1 MLRAVHRKVPSCR
14 PVALAKSLTPEIE
27 RGIAAL
33 MAHLGDGA
41 GLLKQVAPRREEL
54 ASFEFPLPPD
64 FLGQERT
71 LELGFTHSFPGA
83 LMQVRV
89 TPNAWLVWPHV
100 MQADSACLFED
111 GRPFN
116 ASPEEAVQRVMARVR
131 ELVQFASPATSDA
144 DRKAEFD
151 REIATYWA
159 QQLEFGPTQLLLL
172 DAPSTDCELFVLTDA
187 RQRPKD
193 APPSLWMSTDK
204 SALSQLA
211 DRVGMLP
218 GKFRQLA
225 KGAYFQRLDSLP
237 DLRVPTA
244 SGLISWLAP
253 CCSDHGAGIKAWLE
267 ASSGFPERHVVLALP
282 ERDGPRNHM
291 ALTLRA
297 GGLKKRAS
305 PVYGKRAARTAH
317 QQVPPNNLNL
327 VRSLLQVMSRDAVHS
342 RDAVSAASLA
352 DKHVVLVGIG
362 SLGSQVAMQLARAGA
377 GRLTLIDPDI
387 LNAENLGR
395 HVLGIDDLGRNK
407 VDAMRDRLMRDV
419 PTVEVTA
426 VPSWVELS
434 TSVKALQTAD
444 LVVVT
449 TADWHS
455 ELWLWRRKLEG
466 ASWPLMQGWSEPHG
480 VAGHVLVAPADSTDD
495 GTQLFDAS
503 GVFRHPSTNGWP
515 NNGFVDRPQCG
526 GRYIPGGPIGLSA
539 ISTLASRV
547 AVETLQGRI
556 LAPQWHRYTANE
568 NAVKRAGGTMLRPE
582 DVIGVDAVFDKRPWP
597 DVSAKA
603 IPA

>member
-1 MLRAVHRKVPSCR
+1 MLRAVRRKVPSCR

-33 MAHLGDGA
+33 LAYLGDGA

-71 LELGFTHSFPGA
+71 LELGLTQSFPRV

-116 ASPEEAVQRVMARVR
+116 ASPEDAVQQVMGRVW

-151 REIATYWA
+151 REIVTYWA
-159 QQLEFGPTQLLLL
+159 QQLESGPTQLLLL
-172 DAPSTDCELFVLTDA
+172 DAPATDCELFVLTDA
-187 RQRPKD
+187 RQRPKG

-204 SALSQLA
+204 SALSRLA

-225 KGAYFQRLDSLP
+225 NGAYFQRLDSLP

-244 SGLISWLAP
+244 SGLVDWLSP

-267 ASSGFPERHVVLALP
+267 TSSGLPERHVVLALP

-305 PVYGKRAARTAH
+305 PIYGRRAARTAH
-317 QQVPPNNLNL
+317 HHSPPNNINL
-327 VRSLLQVMSRDAVHS
+327 VRSLLQVMSRHAVHS
-342 RDAVSAASLA
+342 RDAVSAARLA
-352 DKHVVLVGIG
+352 DKHVVLVGAG
-362 SLGSQVAMQLARAGA
+362 SLGSQVAMQLARAGV

-395 HVLGIDDLGRNK
+395 HVLGIDDLGRYK

-419 PTVEVTA
+419 PTVEVAA

-434 TSVKALQTAD
+434 TSDKALQTAD

-466 ASWPLMQGWSEPHG
+466 PSWPLLQGWSEPHG
-480 VAGHVLVAPADSTDD
+480 VAGHVLVAPAESTDD

-503 GVFRHPSTNGWP
+503 GVFLHPSTNGWP
-515 NNGFVDRPQCG
+515 NDGFVDRPQCG
-526 GRYIPGGPIGLSA
+526 GRFIPGGPIGLAA

-547 AVETLQGRI
+547 VVETLHGRI
-556 LAPQWHRYTANE
+556 PAPQWHRYTANE
-568 NAVKRAGGTMLRPE
+568 DAVRRAGGTLLRPE
-582 DVIGVDAVFDKRPWP
+582 DVIGVDAVFDERPWP
-597 DVSAKA
+597 DVSAEA
-603 IPA
+603 TPA

>member
-1 MLRAVHRKVPSCR
+1 MLRAVRRKVPSCR

-33 MAHLGDGA
+33 MAYLGDGA

-64 FLGQERT
+64 FLGQERK
-71 LELGFTHSFPGA
+71 LELGFSQNFPRA

-116 ASPEEAVQRVMARVR
+116 ASPEDAVQRVMARVS
-131 ELVQFASPATSDA
+131 ELVQFASPATSEA
-144 DRKAEFD
+144 VRKAEFD

-159 QQLEFGPTQLLLL
+159 QQLQLGPTQLLLL
-172 DAPSTDCELFVLTDA
+172 DAPTSDCELFVLTDA
-187 RQRPKD
+187 RQRPKG

-225 KGAYFQRLDSLP
+225 KGAYFQRLETLP
-237 DLRVPTA
+237 DLRVPTE
-244 SGLISWLAP
+244 SGLVGWLAP
-253 CCSDHGAGIKAWLE
+253 CCSDHGTGIKAWLE
-267 ASSGFPERHVVLALP
+267 TSSGLPERHVVMALP

-297 GGLKKRAS
+297 GGLRKRAS
-305 PVYGKRAARTAH
+305 PVYGKRAARRAH
-317 QQVPPNNLNL
+317 HHSPPNKLNL
-327 VRSLLQVMSRDAVHS
+327 VRSLLQVMSRDVVHS
-342 RDAVSAASLA
+342 RNAVSAASLA
-352 DKHVVLVGIG
+352 DKHVVLVGAG
-362 SLGSQVAMQLARAGA
+362 SLGSQVAMQLARAGV
-377 GRLTLIDPDI
+377 GRLTLIDHDI

-395 HVLGIDDLGRNK
+395 HVLGIDDLGRFK

-419 PTVEVTA
+419 PTVAVAA

-434 TSVKALQTAD
+434 TSDKTLRTAD

-480 VAGHVLVAPADSTDD
+480 VAGHVLVAPAESNDD

-503 GVFRHPSTNGWP
+503 GVFRHPTTDGWP
-515 NNGFVDRPQCG
+515 NNGFIDRMQCG
-526 GRYIPGGPIGLSA
+526 GRFIPGGPIGLASIA
-539 ISTLASRV
+539 TLVSRV
-547 AVETLQGRI
+547 AVETLHGHI

-568 NAVKRAGGTMLRPE
+568 DAVKRAGGTLLRPR
-582 DVIGVDAVFDKRPWP
+582 DAIDVDAVFEGRPWP
-597 DVSAKA
+597 KVASEVTLV
-603 IPA
+603 

>member
-1 MLRAVHRKVPSCR
+1 MLQAVRRKVPSCR
-14 PVALAKSLTPEIE
+14 PVALAKSRTPEIE

-33 MAHLGDGA
+33 VAHLGDGS

-71 LELGFTHSFPGA
+71 LELGFTHSFPHA

-116 ASPEEAVQRVMARVR
+116 ASPEDAVQRIMARVR

-172 DAPSTDCELFVLTDA
+172 DTPASDCELFVLTDA

-193 APPSLWMSTDK
+193 APPSLWMSIDK

-225 KGAYFQRLDSLP
+225 KGAYFQWLDSLP
-237 DLRVPTA
+237 DLHVPAA
-244 SGLISWLAP
+244 SGLVGWLAP
-253 CCSDHGAGIKAWLE
+253 CCLDHGAGIKAWLE
-267 ASSGFPERHVVLALP
+267 ASSGLPERHIVLALP

-305 PVYGKRAARTAH
+305 PFYGKRAARTAH
-317 QQVPPNNLNL
+317 HHSPPNNLNL
-327 VRSLLQVMSRDAVHS
+327 MRSLLQVMSRDAVHS

-352 DKHVVLVGIG
+352 DKHVVLVGVG
-362 SLGSQVAMQLARAGA
+362 SLGSQVAMQLARVGA

-395 HVLGIDDLGRNK
+395 HVLGIDDLGRYK

-426 VPSWVELS
+426 VPSRVELS

-455 ELWLWRRKLEG
+455 ELRLWRHKLEG

-480 VAGHVLVAPADSTDD
+480 VAGHVLVAPAESTDD

-515 NNGFVDRPQCG
+515 NNGFVDGPQCG
-526 GRYIPGGPIGLSA
+526 GRFIPGGPIGLAS
-539 ISTLASRV
+539 ISTLVSRV

-568 NAVKRAGGTMLRPE
+568 DAVKRAGGTLLRPE
-582 DVIGVDAVFDKRPWP
+582 DVIGVDAVFDERPWP
-597 DVSAKA
+597 NVFAEVT
-603 IPA
+603 PA

>member
-1 MLRAVHRKVPSCR
+1 MLRAARRKAPSCR

-33 MAHLGDGA
+33 TAYMGDGA
-41 GLLKQVAPRREEL
+41 GLLKQVAPKRDEL

-64 FLGQERT
+64 FLCQERT
-71 LELGFTHSFPGA
+71 LELGFPCSFPRT

-100 MQADSACLFED
+100 VQADSACLFED

-116 ASPEEAVQRVMARVR
+116 ASPEDAVQRVMARVR

-172 DAPSTDCELFVLTDA
+172 DAPATDCELFVLTDA
-187 RQRPKD
+187 RQRPKG
-193 APPSLWMSTDK
+193 APPSLWISTDK
-204 SALSQLA
+204 SALSRLA

-244 SGLISWLAP
+244 SGLGGWLSP
-253 CCSDHGAGIKAWLE
+253 CCLDHGAGIKAWLE
-267 ASSGFPERHVVLALP
+267 TSSGLPERHVVLALP
-282 ERDGPRNHM
+282 ERDGSRNHM

-297 GGLKKRAS
+297 GWLKKRAS
-305 PVYGKRAARTAH
+305 PVYGRRAARTTH
-317 QQVPPNNLNL
+317 HHSSPINLNL
-327 VRSLLQVMSRDAVHS
+327 MQSLLQVMSRDAVHS
-342 RDAVSAASLA
+342 RDAASAASLVN
-352 DKHVVLVGIG
+352 KHVVLVGAG
-362 SLGSQVAMQLARAGA
+362 SLGSQVAMQLARAGV

-395 HVLGIDDLGRNK
+395 HVLGIDDLGRYK

-419 PTVEVTA
+419 PTVDVAA
-426 VPSWVELS
+426 VPSWVERS
-434 TSVKALQTAD
+434 TSDKALKTAD

-480 VAGHVLVAPADSTDD
+480 VAGHVLVAPAESTDD
-495 GTQLFDAS
+495 GTQLFDDS
-503 GVFRHPSTNGWP
+503 GVFLHPSTNDWP
-515 NNGFVDRPQCG
+515 NGGFVDGPQCG
-526 GRYIPGGPIGLSA
+526 GRFIPGGPIGLAA

-547 AVETLQGRI
+547 AVETLQGHI
-556 LAPQWHRYTANE
+556 LASQWHRYTANDD
-568 NAVKRAGGTMLRPE
+568 AVRHAGGTLLRPE
-582 DVIGVDAVFDKRPWP
+582 DVIGVDAVFDERPWP
-597 DVSAKA
+597 DVSAEA
-603 IPA
+603 TSA

>member
-1 MLRAVHRKVPSCR
+1 MPSCR
-14 PVALAKSLTPEIE
+14 LVALAKSLTPEIE

-33 MAHLGDGA
+33 MAYLGNGA
-41 GLLKQVAPRREEL
+41 GLLKQVAPKREEL

-71 LELGFTHSFPGA
+71 LGLGFSHSFPGA

-116 ASPEEAVQRVMARVR
+116 ASPEDAVQQVMARVW
-131 ELVQFASPATSDA
+131 ELVQFASPATSNA

-151 REIATYWA
+151 REIVTYWA
-159 QQLEFGPTQLLLL
+159 QQLELGPTQLLLL
-172 DAPSTDCELFVLTDA
+172 DDPASDCELFVLTDA

-204 SALSQLA
+204 NALSQLA
-211 DRVGMLP
+211 GRVGMLQ

-237 DLRVPTA
+237 DVRAPAA
-244 SGLISWLAP
+244 SGLVGWLASS
-253 CCSDHGAGIKAWLE
+253 CSDHGTGIKTWLE
-267 ASSGFPERHVVLALP
+267 ASSGLPERHVVLKLP
-282 ERDGPRNHM
+282 ERNGLRNYV

-297 GGLKKRAS
+297 GGLKKMTS

-317 QQVPPNNLNL
+317 HNSLPNNLNL
-327 VRSLLQVMSRDAVHS
+327 VRSLLQVVSRDAVHS
-342 RDAVSAASLA
+342 RDAISAASLA
-352 DKHVVLVGIG
+352 EKHVALVGVG

-395 HVLGIDDLGRNK
+395 HVLGIDDLGRYK

-419 PTVEVTA
+419 PSVEVTA

-466 ASWPLMQGWSEPHG
+466 ASWPLMQAWSEPHG
-480 VAGHVLVAPADSTDD
+480 VAGHVLVAPAESFDN
-495 GTQLFDAS
+495 GTQLFDAT

-526 GRYIPGGPIGLSA
+526 GRFIPGGPIGLAS
-539 ISTLASRV
+539 ISTLVSRV
-547 AVETLQGRI
+547 AVETLQGHI

-568 NAVKRAGGTMLRPE
+568 DAVKRAGGTLIRPE
-582 DVIGVDAVFDKRPWP
+582 DISGVDAVFDEQPWP
-597 DVSAKA
+597 NVFSEVA
-603 IPA
+603 PA

>member
-1 MLRAVHRKVPSCR
+1 MLRAARHKVPSCR
-14 PVALAKSLTPEIE
+14 PVALAKSLTREIE

-33 MAHLGDGA
+33 TAYMGDGA

-71 LELGFTHSFPGA
+71 LELGFPSSFPRA

-89 TPNAWLVWPHV
+89 TPNAWLVWPHI

-116 ASPEEAVQRVMARVR
+116 ASPEDAVQRVMARVR

-159 QQLEFGPTQLLLL
+159 QQLGFGPTQLLLL
-172 DAPSTDCELFVLTDA
+172 DTPSTECVLFVLSDA
-187 RQRPKD
+187 RQRPKG

-225 KGAYFQRLDSLP
+225 KGAYFQRLDSSP

-244 SGLISWLAP
+244 SGLVDWLAP
-253 CCSDHGAGIKAWLE
+253 CCSDHAAGIKAWLE
-267 ASSGFPERHVVLALP
+267 TSRGLPERHVVLALP
-282 ERDGPRNHM
+282 ERDGTRNHM

-305 PVYGKRAARTAH
+305 PIYGKRAARRVH
-317 QQVPPNNLNL
+317 HHSPLNKLNL
-327 VRSLLQVMSRDAVHS
+327 MRSLLQVMSRDAVHS
-342 RDAVSAASLA
+342 RDAASAASLA
-352 DKHVVLVGIG
+352 DKHVVLVGVG
-362 SLGSQVAMQLARAGA
+362 SLGSQVATQLARAGV
-377 GRLTLIDPDI
+377 GHLTLIDPDI

-395 HVLGIDDLGRNK
+395 HVLGIDDLGRYK

-419 PTVEVTA
+419 PTVAVAA

-434 TSVKALQTAD
+434 TSDKALQTAD

-480 VAGHVLVAPADSTDD
+480 VAGHVLVAPAESTDD

-503 GVFRHPSTNGWP
+503 GVFRHPSTNGWQ
-515 NNGFVDRPQCG
+515 NDGFVDRPQCG
-526 GRYIPGGPIGLSA
+526 GRFIPGGPIGLAA

-547 AVETLQGRI
+547 AVESLQGRI

-568 NAVKRAGGTMLRPE
+568 DSVRRAGGTLLRSE
-582 DVIGVDAVFDKRPWP
+582 DVAAADAVFDERPWP
-597 DVSAKA
+597 DVSAEA
-603 IPA
+603 TSA